1 MNVLAQVQRQRVRF
15 LPTEKTHIEHYRNFV
30 VNRKWNSLGCPF
42 ELEWPY
48 LNIPD
53 MIKDKIINHTL
64 KI

>member
-15 LPTEKTHIEHYRNFV
+15 SPDDKKHVKQYRNFL
-30 VNRKWNSLGCPF
+30 VNRKWDTLGCPY

-48 LNIPD
+48 LSIPG
-53 MIKDKIINHTL
+53 MIKDKIINHYL

>member
-15 LPTEKTHIEHYRNFV
+15 SPDDKKHVEQYRNFL
-30 VNRKWNSLGCPF
+30 VNRKWDTLGCPY

-48 LNIPD
+48 LGIPD
-53 MIKDKIINHTL
+53 MIKDKIINHYL

>member
-15 LPTEKTHIEHYRNFV
+15 SPDDKKHVDAYRHFV
-30 VNRKWNSLGCPF
+30 VKRKLENPGCPY

-48 LNIPD
+48 LSIPD
-53 MIKDKIINHTL
+53 MIKDKIINHYL

>member
-15 LPTEKTHIEHYRNFV
+15 NPEDKKQVEQYRNFL
-30 VNRKWNSLGCPF
+30 VNHKWDVPGCPF

-48 LNIPD
+48 LSIPD
-53 MIKDKIINHTL
+53 MIKDKIINHYL

>member
-15 LPTEKTHIEHYRNFV
+15 SPDDKKHIDTYRHFV
-30 VNRKWNSLGCPF
+30 VKRKWENPGCPY

-48 LNIPD
+48 LSIPD
-53 MIKDKIINHTL
+53 MIKDKIINHYL

>member
-15 LPTEKTHIEHYRNFV
+15 NPEDKKHVEQYRNFV
-30 VNRKWNSLGCPF
+30 VNRKWDTLGCPY

-48 LNIPD
+48 LSIPD
-53 MIKDKIINHTL
+53 MIKDKIINHYL

>member
-15 LPTEKTHIEHYRNFV
+15 SPDDKKHVEQYRNFLV
-30 VNRKWNSLGCPF
+30 YRKWDTLGCPY

-48 LNIPD
+48 LSIPD
-53 MIKDKIINHTL
+53 MIKDKIINHYL